1 VVTGDCRTDPW
12 RQSPGRRLRICSLT
26 AAQRDGER
34 SDEPVGHSRCKHRPA
49 RGRHLDRRDELA
61 RGRLAAVRVRHV
73 HVHESDVGSSPVG
86 KAQGVFGVGRLA
98 DRGDAVIAIEE
109 GA

>member
-49 RGRHLDRRDELA
+49 RRTG
-61 RGRLAAVRVRHV
+61 
-73 HVHESDVGSSPVG
+73 
-86 KAQGVFGVGRLA
+86 
-98 DRGDAVIAIEE
+98 
-109 GA
+109 

>member
-61 RGRLAAVRVRHV
+61 RAGVVEQHAARSGEKPRVDAIVSFGRGQQH
-73 HVHESDVGSSPVG
+73 H
-86 KAQGVFGVGRLA
+86 
-98 DRGDAVIAIEE
+98 RGAGLVA
-109 GA
+109 